1 MATETMEDCEPPLFT
16 FGIIADIQYADID
29 DGFNFKQTRKR
40 YYRNSLRLLQKANE
54 GWNVEQV
61 KPSFILQLGDIIDGF
76 NKKFDASQCALDRVM
91 REFNHSPA
99 VHHVWGNHEFY
110 NFTRG
115 VLFSSVLNTK
125 SNQDRVSD
133 PDEFYAYHFSPT
145 PNFRFVV
152 LDAYD
157 LSVIGREQASE
168 KYKQSL
174 KLLKEHNNKE
184 DLNHPPVF
192 SGLEQRFVK
201 FNGGFSQDQLEWLDK
216 VLSEAD
222 EAQEKVTVA
231 SHLPV
236 HPDST
241 DPICLAWN
249 YSEVLSILQSHRSVV
264 CFMAGHDH
272 DGGYHRDA
280 SGIHYLTL
288 EGVIETPPESNA
300 FGTMHVYADRMVLK
314 GNGRIS
320 DRVLAYPGNL

>member
-1 MATETMEDCEPPLFT
+1 MSQQLRRSFVLAVFHHCYHVVKVGFYETTYTRKLFKWSKAGVVLLKNRMATETMKDCEPPLFT

-184 DLNHPPVF
+184 DLNHPP
-192 SGLEQRFVK
+192 
-201 FNGGFSQDQLEWLDK
+201 
-216 VLSEAD
+216 
-222 EAQEKVTVA
+222 
-231 SHLPV
+231 
-236 HPDST
+236 
-241 DPICLAWN
+241 
-249 YSEVLSILQSHRSVV
+249 
-264 CFMAGHDH
+264 
-272 DGGYHRDA
+272 
-280 SGIHYLTL
+280 
-288 EGVIETPPESNA
+288 
-300 FGTMHVYADRMVLK
+300 
-314 GNGRIS
+314 GN
-320 DRVLAYPGNL
+320 